1 MKKTSVSFSML
12 LARTASS
19 TCPTSQFISFI
30 PWPHTPLTDEPS
42 YTSLLNT
49 EHGPSSDRQPEGSQ
63 EGRGLGRR
71 TVDVH
76 VREGV
81 VEEEGRPVL
90 GVLVDEAHPIPRKVH
105 RQVAVVDRLLD
116 EALPAVEEADGR
128 VGRRQVDLL
137 S

>member
-1 MKKTSVSFSML
+1 MHPAAIVS
-12 LARTASS
+12 R
-19 TCPTSQFISFI
+19 
-30 PWPHTPLTDEPS
+30 
-42 YTSLLNT
+42 
-49 EHGPSSDRQPEGSQ
+49 GVEGSQ

-81 VEEEGRPVL
+81 VEEEGRVVL
-90 GVLVDEAHPIPRKVH
+90 GVLVDEAHPIPGHDAEFSVVLRDADHVCGWLGVECFSSSGNRSVLPRKVH
-105 RQVAVVDRLLD
+105 RQVAVIDRLLD